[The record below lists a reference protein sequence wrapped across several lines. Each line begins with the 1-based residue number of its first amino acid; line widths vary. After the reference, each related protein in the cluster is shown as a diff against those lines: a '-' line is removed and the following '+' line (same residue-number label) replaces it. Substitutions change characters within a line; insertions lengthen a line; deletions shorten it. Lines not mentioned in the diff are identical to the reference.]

1 MAFRFWNSGPQ
12 TGAYHMAV
20 DRVLFRRLEAGIS
33 EPLIRVYSWS
43 PWCVTLGYS
52 QSPEREINLAALRER
67 GWTWAR
73 RPTGGRAV
81 LHAREITY
89 TVAASAATAPWCT
102 HRDRSYARIGEA
114 LRLWVAEAGVEAQLA
129 RGDSALAPASAGPSR
144 PCFASTS
151 RLELTWQGRKLAGSA
166 QRRGRHGFVQH
177 GSLPIDDSFAR
188 LTEVLPV
195 SDSIRQ
201 SMDEDLHRHA
211 VSLRAA
217 GASESAIAHMADK
230 ACEAFGR
237 GLGVDC
243 VPAGLSSE
251 EKEEVAAELLRDN
264 GRSLVERGE
273 GVFSVSGSTP

>member
-20 DRVLFRRLEAGIS
+20 DRVLFRRLEAGLS
-33 EPLIRVYSWS
+33 EPLIRIYSWS

-52 QSPEREINLAALRER
+52 QSPEREINLTALQQR

-81 LHAREITY
+81 LHAHEFTY
-89 TVAASAATAPWCT
+89 TVAASAETAPWCA

-129 RGDSALAPASAGPSR
+129 RGDSALSAASSGPSR
-144 PCFASTS
+144 PCFSSTS

-166 QRRGRHGFVQH
+166 QRRGRQGFVQH
-177 GSLPIDDSFAR
+177 GSLPIDDSFGK

-195 SDSIRQ
+195 SDAVKQ
-201 SMDEDLHRHA
+201 NLDEGLRGHA
-211 VSLRAA
+211 VSLQAA
-217 GASESAIAHMADK
+217 GADESAIAQMADK
-230 ACEAFGR
+230 ACEAFAR
-237 GLGVDC
+237 GLGMDC
-243 VPAGLSSE
+243 FPAGLSPE
-251 EKEEVAAELLRDN
+251 EEEDVVAELSREN
-264 GRSLVERGE
+264 GRNLVEQGE
-273 GVFSVSGSTP
+273 GNFSVSGSVP